1 MSLIHFCCPHCNS
14 ALEIDDQ
21 YQGQE
26 VACGICGLGTT
37 CPKANPATLQ
47 PSESTGPPKN
57 PFDFGDLV
65 YQEPVGAPVRPPLPH
80 IEDPTS
86 SMGISS
92 LVLGGL
98 NIALVIVIPILV
110 LPLSFLGVVL
120 GSEFPTIRA
129 RDLVWPGCLR
139 IC

>member
-1 MSLIHFCCPHCNS
+1 MVFTMWLIHFCCPHCNS

-26 VACGICGLGTT
+26 VACGICGLATT
-37 CPKANPATLQ
+37 CPIPTPP
-47 PSESTGPPKN
+47 PSKRTEPPKN
-57 PFDFGDLV
+57 PFDFGDLN
-65 YQEPVGAPVRPPLPH
+65 YQEPAPQPERPPLPH

-98 NIALVIVIPILV
+98 NIALVIVIPIL
-110 LPLSFLGVVL
+110 
-120 GSEFPTIRA
+120 
-129 RDLVWPGCLR
+129 
-139 IC
+139 